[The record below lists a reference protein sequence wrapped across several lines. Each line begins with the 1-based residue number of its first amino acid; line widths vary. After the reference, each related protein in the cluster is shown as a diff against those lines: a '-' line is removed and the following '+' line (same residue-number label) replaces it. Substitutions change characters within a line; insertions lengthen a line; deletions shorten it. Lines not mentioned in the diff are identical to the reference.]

1 MGFDG
6 FIKIKDCPGE
16 STDDKHKEWIEIN
29 SFSEGVSQPHGGQ
42 MSATGAI
49 AGGRADFQD
58 LSFTKL
64 MDKSSTKLRFL
75 CSKGEHIPEINIEL
89 CLATGDK
96 AKYMD
101 YKFTA
106 CFVTAV
112 TCNGNAKSTN
122 DGRPTETVTIRFG
135 KVEWTYIHLAKDGKK
150 LGEAKNNWSVVE
162 NKGG

>member
-1 MGFDG
+1 MGFDA

-16 STDDKHKEWIEIN
+16 SSDDKHKEWIEVQN
-29 SFSEGVSQPHGGQ
+29 FTEGVTQPHGGQ

-58 LSFTKL
+58 LSFRKL

-75 CSKGEHIPEINIEL
+75 CAKGEHIPEINIEL

-112 TCNGNAKSTN
+112 TCVGDAKATSE
-122 DGRPTETVTIRFG
+122 GRPLEQITIRFG

-150 LGEAKNNWSVVE
+150 LGEAKNMWSVVE
-162 NKGG
+162 NKGA